1 VLPAWRY
8 HLHCG
13 NSSDGG
19 RARKCS
25 AKRLLTLRKSFNVN
39 NLIFRTVEDGL
50 SLFTGLAFAPKT
62 AAQTVTITVG
72 PATDDSYWVW
82 NDEYQCWVWNGPEF
96 QGDYE
101 GHPYSYW
108 HGRHHEEWGR
118 DHRPG
123 KGERSEG
130 ERPVNKG
137 DVEQPRAEQPKAEV
151 ERPNAEQHK
160 AEAEKPKEQQ
170 GKAEVEKPKAE
181 EKAKTEKPKEEEK
194 SKKEKPKPEEK
205 KDDSKPKGE

>member
-1 VLPAWRY
+1 MKAVL
-8 HLHCG
+8 
-13 NSSDGG
+13 
-19 RARKCS
+19 
-25 AKRLLTLRKSFNVN
+25 
-39 NLIFRTVEDGL
+39 IGL
-50 SLFTGLAFAPKT
+50 CALGLFAGSTPKA
-62 AAQTVTITVG
+62 AAQTITITVG

-108 HGRHHEEWGR
+108 HERHEGGGDR
-118 DHRPG
+118 NHRPG
-123 KGERSEG
+123 KGESREG

-137 DVEQPRAEQPKAEV
+137 DVERPKPEQPKAEV
-151 ERPNAEQHK
+151 ERPNAERPK
-160 AEAEKPKEQQ
+160 PGVEKPKEQQ
-170 GKAEVEKPKAE
+170 PKTEVEKPKAQ

-194 SKKEKPKPEEK
+194 

>member
-1 VLPAWRY
+1 MIRIGFGMTNISV
-8 HLHCG
+8 G
-13 NSSDGG
+13 FG
-19 RARKCS
+19 
-25 AKRLLTLRKSFNVN
+25 T
-39 NLIFRTVEDGL
+39 GL
-50 SLFTGLAFAPKT
+50 SFKAIIKGIRIAIGTG
-62 AAQTVTITVG
+62 VITR
-72 PATDDSYWVW
+72 
-82 NDEYQCWVWNGPEF
+82 NGA
-96 QGDYE
+96 
-101 GHPYSYW
+101 
-108 HGRHHEEWGR
+108 R

-123 KGERSEG
+123 KGEG

-160 AEAEKPKEQQ
+160 AEVEKPKEQQ
-170 GKAEVEKPKAE
+170 QRAEVEKPKAE

>member
-1 VLPAWRY
+1 MLGATCRLKLGVLK
-8 HLHCG
+8 
-13 NSSDGG
+13 S
-19 RARKCS
+19 KVM
-25 AKRLLTLRKSFNVN
+25 KRV
-39 NLIFRTVEDGL
+39 LIGLCAL
-50 SLFTGLAFAPKT
+50 SLLTGLAFAPKV
-62 AAQTVTITVG
+62 AVQSITITVG

-82 NDEYQCWVWNGPEF
+82 NDEYQCWIWNGPEF

-130 ERPVNKG
+130 ERPVKKG
-137 DVEQPRAEQPKAEV
+137 DVEQPRAE
-151 ERPNAEQHK
+151 RPK
-160 AEAEKPKEQQ
+160 AEAERPHAEEP
-170 GKAEVEKPKAE
+170 KAEAEKPKAE

>member
-1 VLPAWRY
+1 MKRVLIGLCA
-8 HLHCG
+8 
-13 NSSDGG
+13 
-19 RARKCS
+19 
-25 AKRLLTLRKSFNVN
+25 
-39 NLIFRTVEDGL
+39 L
-50 SLFTGLAFAPKT
+50 SLFTGLAFAPKV
-62 AAQTVTITVG
+62 AAQSITITVG

-82 NDEYQCWVWNGPEF
+82 NDEYQCWIWNGPEF
-96 QGDYE
+96 QGDYQ

-160 AEAEKPKEQQ
+160 AEVEKPKEQQ
-170 GKAEVEKPKAE
+170 GKAEVEKPKAD

>member
-1 VLPAWRY
+1 MKAILIGLCA
-8 HLHCG
+8 LG
-13 NSSDGG
+13 LFAG
-19 RARKCS
+19 
-25 AKRLLTLRKSFNVN
+25 LT
-39 NLIFRTVEDGL
+39 
-50 SLFTGLAFAPKT
+50 PKT
-62 AAQTVTITVG
+62 AAQTITITVG

-96 QGDYE
+96 RGDYE

-130 ERPVNKG
+130 ERSVNKG
-137 DVEQPRAEQPKAEV
+137 DVEQPKAEV

-160 AEAEKPKEQQ
+160 AEVEKPKEQQ
-170 GKAEVEKPKAE
+170 RKAEVEKPKAE

-205 KDDSKPKGE
+205 DDSKPKGE

>member
-1 VLPAWRY
+1 MKKILIGLCAFG
-8 HLHCG
+8 LFA
-13 NSSDGG
+13 S
-19 RARKCS
+19 
-25 AKRLLTLRKSFNVN
+25 LT
-39 NLIFRTVEDGL
+39 
-50 SLFTGLAFAPKT
+50 PKT

-108 HGRHHEEWGR
+108 HGRHEGGGDR
-118 DHRPG
+118 NHRPG
-123 KGERSEG
+123 KGESREG

-137 DVEQPRAEQPKAEV
+137 DVEQPKAEQPKAEV
-151 ERPNAEQHK
+151 ERAHAEQPK
-160 AEAEKPKEQQ
+160 AEMEKPKEQQ
-170 GKAEVEKPKAE
+170 VKTEVEKHKA
-181 EKAKTEKPKEEEK
+181 EEK

-205 KDDSKPKGE
+205 KHDSKPKGE